1 MLRIALAATR
11 MVAPRV
17 SKVAGLAP
25 PSSALRSRLLQ
36 RPDSIPDAHST
47 GGAPTGLRPGL
58 QSSERPPDSSPAQQR
73 RLRKAERKVRRTE
86 ARHKARQLKAEAT
99 VQRMAVRQA
108 RLDVMGDEVR
118 ARLAHSPVASYRPTH
133 ALDLAP
139 CLWPEF

>member
-1 MLRIALAATR
+1 MLRFALAATR

-17 SKVAGLAP
+17 SKAAGIAP
-25 PSSALRSRLLQ
+25 PCSALRSRLL
-36 RPDSIPDAHST
+36 PDSIPDAHST
-47 GGAPTGLRPGL
+47 GDAPTGLRPGL

-133 ALDLAP
+133 ALGLAP